1 MTYWNWIGAA
11 AGLAAVYGIV
21 RNLPDARRY
30 LRMRRM

>member
-1 MTYWNWIGAA
+1 MHWMWIGAA
-11 AGLAAVYGIV
+11 AGLAALYGVV